1 MMKKITSMS
10 DLCIEIED
18 LYNKGFGI
26 AEIAKML
33 NIDVEMV
40 EGGLDVMGVT
50 QWH

>member
-1 MMKKITSMS
+1 MS
-10 DLCIEIED
+10 ELCIEIED
-18 LYNKGFGI
+18 LYNQGLSI
-26 AEIAKML
+26 AEIARML

>member
-1 MMKKITSMS
+1 MS
-10 DLCIEIED
+10 ELCIEIED
-18 LYNKGFGI
+18 LYNQGLEI
-26 AEIAKML
+26 AEIARML

>member
-1 MMKKITSMS
+1 MS
-10 DLCIEIED
+10 ELCIDIEE

-33 NIDVEMV
+33 GIDTEMV

>member
-1 MMKKITSMS
+1 MS
-10 DLCIEIED
+10 ELCIEIEE

-26 AEIAKML
+26 SEIAKIL